1 MAKYITET
9 KPNESVR
16 ALNKKHLPYLTKRNH
31 PIAKYALWLYLQSK
45 GYKESQ
51 IKEIIS
57 FKKKSITAINDQ
69 EKLAQYVLTKKELL
83 FLVENIKKPRDRLII
98 KLLYDTGARVS
109 ELLNIKLKDIDLETN
124 EVFLIG
130 KGRKP
135 RSVYFQHSTSEL
147 LQKYLTFKELV
158 NPSSKLFTIKP
169 VTVWHH
175 LKKYGREILERDLR
189 PHMLRH
195 TRLQHMA
202 DEGVDSFLIKSYA
215 GHSDISTTQIYVKNS
230 KFQRKLAF
238 SKAGDI
244 WNR

>member
-1 MAKYITET
+1 MAKYIESTQ
-9 KPNESVR
+9 PNETIR

-51 IKEIIS
+51 IKEIIT
-57 FKKKSITAINDQ
+57 FKKKAITAINDL
-69 EKLAQYVLTKKELL
+69 EKLSQYVLNKKELL
-83 FLVENIKKPRDRLII
+83 FLVENIKKPRDQLII

-109 ELLNIKLKDIDLETN
+109 ELLNIKLKDIDLDTN

-135 RSVYFQHSTSEL
+135 RSVYFQNSTAQL
-147 LQKYLTFKELV
+147 LKDYLYSKDLV
-158 NPSSKLFTIKP
+158 NPSSKLFTIKS

-175 LKKYGREILERDLR
+175 LKNYGKNLLERDLR

-238 SKAGDI
+238 SKAGNI
-244 WNR
+244 WD